1 MNHKIDNIDFDIN
14 NLNNINDID
23 NINDLIFD
31 KDVNI
36 FMDIP
41 WQLGVFH
48 LATGSLD
55 VAKSEP

>member
-36 FMDIP
+36 FIMMNSILF
-41 WQLGVFH
+41 WYLG
-48 LATGSLD
+48 GG
-55 VAKSEP
+55 KMNNG

>member
-1 MNHKIDNIDFDIN
+1 MIHKIDNIDFDIN

-36 FMDIP
+36 FIMMNSIIF
-41 WQLGVFH
+41 V
-48 LATGSLD
+48 
-55 VAKSEP
+55 

>member
-1 MNHKIDNIDFDIN
+1 MIHKIDNVDFDIN

-36 FMDIP
+36 FIMMNSIIFF
-41 WQLGVFH
+41 WYLGGVKMNN
-48 LATGSLD
+48 D
-55 VAKSEP
+55 KQM